1 MMDAQTA
8 KKLIDKNLSYDEV
21 KRLTVKLVHHASP
34 RTRLL
39 EAEPQVLALIKDAIM
54 PELQQS
60 GLKPFIDKMGNLI
73 LIIKGR
79 QPKGRL
85 MLVGYAMCAAPS
97 TMKNP
102 YSGEIVD
109 GAPYKLDGECA
120 WGRGACEQKGSLAAM
135 LAAIKFIG
143 ASKGELPGVFFCVVS
158 TAGEPGRHN
167 SLAYVLDHGSVQ

>member
-1 MMDAQTA
+1 MPAR
-8 KKLIDKNLSYDEV
+8 KPGCSRRSRRCL
-21 KRLTVKLVHHASP
+21 P
-34 RTRLL
+34 
-39 EAEPQVLALIKDAIM
+39 LIKDVVM

-79 QPKGRL
+79 QPQGRL

-109 GAPYKLDGECA
+109 GAPTSSAANASG
-120 WGRGACEQKGSLAAM
+120 GAAP
-135 LAAIKFIG
+135 
-143 ASKGELPGVFFCVVS
+143 ASKRV
-158 TAGEPGRHN
+158 AWRR
-167 SLAYVLDHGSVQ
+167 